1 MLYLWL
7 TSFLFLLR
15 FALAGQGTARNQLYF
30 IVLASLFVFS
40 AFRYQV
46 GCDWS
51 GYYYQYLGAADLDW
65 SSVTKIRE
73 PIWWAILGWIQNKGL
88 PYPVANIAS
97 SAVFFLGVHVLA
109 RRQPDPLGFLVLL
122 FPILIINMPM
132 SGIRQGAAI
141 GLLCIAF
148 VAFID
153 RHPLRFAFWV
163 VLAAGFHTS
172 VMIFMLLLPV
182 ATGKYTRNRLLL
194 AAFLAIPGA
203 FALASGEAGELATSR
218 YIGTGTD
225 AAGAIFR
232 VGVLGLSAMHFF
244 LFLRKKWLQTWSQDY
259 ALASIGAIGMALAF
273 LIIPVSTVIGDRL
286 GYYLIPIQA
295 MIFARIPVLPLQTNT
310 QLHAALPYIRAGA
323 CLRSLDAAFLA
334 FQGCATFPIKAGFL
348 AFQVVVHFSS
358 NVHPFQQ
365 KIVFSSERLEYRFGI
380 THLNQNADFAEIT
393 KDLGINA

>member
-1 MLYLWL
+1 MFYLGL
-7 TSFLFLLR
+7 TITLFLLR
-15 FALAGQGTARNQLYF
+15 YALVGKTVFSNQVYF
-30 IVLASLFVFS
+30 IVLVGLFLFS

-51 GYYYQYLGAADLDW
+51 GYYFQYLSAADSDW
-65 SSVTKIRE
+65 SSIADKRE
-73 PIWWAILGWIQNKGL
+73 PIWWAILGWLQDKGL
-88 PYPVANIAS
+88 PYPVANIIS

-109 RRQPDPLGFLVLL
+109 WRQPDPLGFMVLL

-172 VMIFMLLLPV
+172 VMIFMLLLPL

-232 VGVLGLSAMHFF
+232 AGMLGLSAMHFF

-259 ALASIGAIGMALAF
+259 SLASIGAIGMALAF

-286 GYYLIPIQA
+286 GYYLIPVQA
-295 MIFARIPVLPLQTNT
+295 MIFARIPVIPLQTNT
-310 QLHAALPYIRAGA
+310 QLHAALPYLGLTLVFAVWTQLSWHFEKCYIPYQSWIFG
-323 CLRSLDAAFLA
+323 FPGGGT
-334 FQGCATFPIKAGFL
+334 FQF
-348 AFQVVVHFSS
+348 
-358 NVHPFQQ
+358 
-365 KIVFSSERLEYRFGI
+365 
-380 THLNQNADFAEIT
+380 
-393 KDLGINA
+393 